1 MTIKKLK
8 KLILLLL
15 TCVTTIGVLVACG
28 NSSVQKSS
36 AEIVKEKQKI
46 VAATSASPAPFIT
59 TDNNGKVIGYDTEVL
74 EEIFRRLPQYELE
87 IQKTEFASIFA
98 GLDSGRFQVGFNHLG
113 FNAERAK
120 KYIYTDEMN
129 FAKRAILVRSDND
142 NIKSIKDLGGHST
155 EENASSFNAGWYKK
169 YNESHPDKQVKVQY
183 VDTDNT
189 VQDVSDGKIDFDFFT
204 KVSLE
209 QQIKDRGL
217 KNLKLIDIPKEE
229 FSEGGATFFVVPKGQ
244 EELEKQMDDAF
255 EAALTDGTI
264 LKISKKYF
272 NGEDYTPTLEDIKV
286 EKENQKTA
294 K

>member
-36 AEIVKEKQKI
+36 TEIVKEKQKI

-59 TDNNGKVIGYDTEVL
+59 TDSNGKVIGYDTEVL

-129 FAKRAILVRSDND
+129 FAKRAILVRSDNY

-169 YNESHPDKQVKVQY
+169 YNESHPDKQVTVQY

-204 KVSLE
+204 KISLE

-217 KNLKLIDIPKEE
+217 KI
-229 FSEGGATFFVVPKGQ
+229 
-244 EELEKQMDDAF
+244 
-255 EAALTDGTI
+255 
-264 LKISKKYF
+264 
-272 NGEDYTPTLEDIKV
+272 
-286 EKENQKTA
+286 
-294 K
+294 